1 MKVALCISGQPR
13 SAVETYP
20 YIYENI
26 IKPNNADVFIHM
38 NYDDTNSYIEKSHT
52 DSGNCVFPKDIDKT
66 VIDMYKPVRH
76 LVESPRNF
84 RKPRF
89 NIPEKRTENIKKMNH
104 HKHWTDEET
113 RQHDIK
119 QITSMYYSIFKCN
132 ELKETYA
139 NENGFQYDYV
149 IRLRFDLI
157 VYHPIICSQIDP
169 NYIYYLEMGQ
179 PDELISDWL
188 NIGSNAIMN
197 IYSSMYFSMDYINQF
212 RFFKKHERQVNTL
225 DPSEICGGISEYM
238 VRDLMYLHKIPIMG
252 IRIQFKLIK

>member
-20 YIYENI
+20 FIYENI

-38 NYDDTNSYIEKSHT
+38 HYDKDNLYMDKSHA
-52 DSGNCVFPKDIDKT
+52 DNGNCVLPEGIDNT
-66 VIDMYKPVRH
+66 VIDMYKPIRY

-84 RKPRF
+84 RKPHF
-89 NIPEKRTENIKKMNH
+89 NITDKRLENIKKMNH
-104 HKHWTDEET
+104 HKKWTDEDVK
-113 RQHDIK
+113 QHIMK

-132 ELKETYA
+132 ELKEIYA
-139 NENGFQYDYV
+139 NETGIRYDYV
-149 IRLRFDLI
+149 IRIRFDLV
-157 VYHPIICSQIDP
+157 VYHPIICSQLDP

-197 IYSSMYFSMDYINQF
+197 VYSSLYFSMDYINQF
-212 RFFKKHERQVNTL
+212 RFFKKHQRQINTL
-225 DPSEICGGISEYM
+225 EPSDICGGGGEYM
-238 VRDLMYLHKIPIMG
+238 IRDLMYLHKIPIMG
-252 IRIQFKLIK
+252 IRTNFKLIK

>member
-38 NYDDTNSYIEKSHT
+38 HYDKDNLYMDKNHA
-52 DSGNCVFPKDIDKT
+52 DNGNCILPEGIDKT
-66 VIDMYKPVRH
+66 VIDMYKPIRY

-84 RKPRF
+84 RKPHF
-89 NIPEKRTENIKKMNH
+89 NIAEKRIENTKKMNH

-113 RQHDIK
+113 RQHLVK

-139 NENGFQYDYV
+139 TENGFQYDYV

-157 VYHPIICSQIDP
+157 VYQPIICSKLNP

-179 PDELISDWL
+179 TDNLISDWL
-188 NIGSNAIMN
+188 NIGSNTIMN
-197 IYSSMYFSMDYINQF
+197 IYSSMYLSMDYINQF
-212 RFFKKHERQVNTL
+212 RFFKKDERQVNTL
-225 DPSEICGGISEYM
+225 EQSNICGGAYEYM
-238 VRDLMYLHKIPIMG
+238 IRDLMYLHKIPKMG
-252 IRIQFKLIK
+252 ITGQFKLVK